1 MGFTGFAVLPCRF
14 HSDASVASR
23 GSGALVDA
31 LETLGA
37 FERGNVSGLC
47 RMGGKSARL
56 CSEVSPGYT
65 RIHGGR
71 IWLGAAE
78 PDRKSV
84 VEGKGV
90 SVRVDLGGRR
100 MIQKKKR
107 NKKKQMKTSIS

>member
-23 GSGALVDA
+23 GSGALADA

-56 CSEVSPGYT
+56 CSEVSSGYK

-78 PDRKSV
+78 PPLIL
-84 VEGKGV
+84 
-90 SVRVDLGGRR
+90 VRSAARTRGQTRVNSGEIGRASCR
-100 MIQKKKR
+100 ER
-107 NKKKQMKTSIS
+107 GCRYV